1 MAINRRDFL
10 KTSAL
15 GLAGTVVLGS
25 CVGAGKG
32 EKKPQYKTNPFGDG
46 DIRIA
51 AIGLGQ
57 QCRHVSRGFTQIEGV
72 KIVGCADVYADKC
85 TRYVN
90 EVAEWYNEQG
100 KTSDPVKVYDSYE
113 AIIADPD
120 IHAVIV
126 TTPDHWHAAIAIAA
140 LNAGKDVYL
149 EKPMTFTIF
158 EGQELIKAVRN
169 NGRILQVGCQQRSD
183 SAFQHAV
190 KMAQEGVIG
199 KIKIVKAKFGA
210 PPTPY
215 DLPHTKLPA
224 GLDWDKWLG
233 PLPLYVH
240 YNDDMNPPISLNPR
254 KDEHC
259 WGAWRWYRETG
270 GGFTTDWGA
279 HMIDIA
285 QWGIGMDGRGPVK
298 VIPAGVDGA
307 EYMTWIYDNG
317 VVMTH
322 EDLPVSKENGVR
334 FEGEKG
340 WIEVTRSQYHTN
352 VPEAEFKRPEGAGHY
367 EQAPQHYQTF
377 IDSMRSRKD
386 PNAPVEIG
394 HSTCTAC
401 TLGNIANEV
410 KHAINWDPDKQVFV
424 GEDEVLMNHRLVKYE
439 YRKGYTLG

>member
-25 CVGAGKG
+25 CVGSGKT

-46 DIRIA
+46 EIRVA
-51 AIGLGQ
+51 AIGLGR
-57 QCRHVSRGFTQIEGV
+57 QCTYVSRGFCKIQGV

-90 EVAEWYNEQG
+90 DIRDFYKEEGREAEEV
-100 KTSDPVKVYDSYE
+100 KIYDSYE
-113 AIIADPD
+113 AIVADPD

-149 EKPMTFTIF
+149 EKPLTFTIH
-158 EGQELIKAVRN
+158 EGQELVKAVRN
-169 NGRILQVGCQQRSD
+169 NGRILQVGSQQRSD
-183 SAFQHAV
+183 AGFQHAV
-190 KMAQEGVIG
+190 KMVQDGVLG
-199 KIKIVKAKFGA
+199 KIKTIKAQFGA
-210 PPTPY
+210 PPRPY
-215 DLPHTKLPA
+215 DLPRTQIPA

-233 PLPLYVH
+233 PLPLYIH
-240 YNDDMNPPISLNPR
+240 YSDDMNPQITLNPR
-254 KDEHC
+254 KDENC

-279 HMIDIA
+279 HMVDVA
-285 QWGIGMDGRGPVK
+285 QWAIGMDGRGPIE
-298 VIPAGVDGA
+298 VIPAGVNGA
-307 EYMTWIYDNG
+307 KYLTWVYDNG
-317 VVMTH
+317 VVMT
-322 EDLPVSKENGVR
+322 EEPLPVSKENGVR
-334 FEGEKG
+334 FEGENG

-352 VPEAEFKRPEGAGHY
+352 VPAAEFKRPEGEGDY
-367 EQAPQHYQTF
+367 EQAPQHYQAF

-386 PNAPVEIG
+386 PNVPVEIG

-401 TLGNIANEV
+401 TLGNIAHEV
-410 KHAINWDPDKQVFV
+410 KHAIKWDPDKQVVV
-424 GEDEVLMNHRLVKYE
+424 GDDELMNHRLVKYE

>member
-1 MAINRRDFL
+1 MALNRRDFL
-10 KTSAL
+10 KTSAI
-15 GLAGTVVLGS
+15 GLAGTMVLGS
-25 CVGAGKG
+25 CVSTGKK
-32 EKKPQYKTNPFGDG
+32 EKKIQHKTNPFGDM
-46 DIRIA
+46 INIA
-51 AIGLGQ
+51 AIGLGR
-57 QCRHVSRGFTQIEGV
+57 QCLSVSRGFTKIDGV
-72 KIVGCADVYADKC
+72 RIVGCADVYKDKC

-90 EVAEWYNEQG
+90 DVQKWYNERG
-100 KTSDPVKVYDSYE
+100 IEAAPVKIYDSYE
-113 AIIADPD
+113 AIVADPD

-140 LNAGKDVYL
+140 LKAGKDVYL
-149 EKPMTFTIF
+149 EKPMTFTIH
-158 EGQELIKAVRN
+158 EGQELTKAVRE

-183 SAFQHAV
+183 AAFQHAV
-190 KMAQEGVIG
+190 KMVQEGKLG
-199 KIKIVKAKFGA
+199 KIHSVKAKFGA

-215 DLPHTKLPA
+215 DLPRTKLPE

-240 YNDDMNPPISLNPR
+240 YSDDMNPPITLNPR
-254 KDEHC
+254 KDESC

-270 GGFTTDWGA
+270 GGYTTDWGA

-285 QWGIGMDGRGPVK
+285 QWGIGMDGRGPVE

-307 EYMTWIYDNG
+307 EFMTWKYDNG

-352 VPEAEFKRPEGAGHY
+352 VPECEFKRPESKGQY
-367 EQAPQHYQTF
+367 EEAPAHYQTF
-377 IDSMRSRKD
+377 VDSMRSRKD
-386 PNAPVEIG
+386 PNATVETG

-410 KHAINWDPDKQVFV
+410 KHAIKWDPDKQVFV
-424 GEDEVLMNHRLVKYE
+424 DDDELMNHRLVKYA
-439 YRKGYTLG
+439 YREGYTLG